1 VKFGV
6 NPDGYLLTTAAC
18 VLQVLMAE
26 GPDGAAGSSSG
37 ASFQTMSATEALR
50 HGENAIYAA
59 EAAAF
64 AGAAGGDAAAAAAD
78 AAADHVSG
86 FVKVPL
92 LAVSLQ

>member
-1 VKFGV
+1 LRCVYFT
-6 NPDGYLLTTAAC
+6 PAAAC

-50 HGENAIYAA
+50 HGEDAIYAA

-64 AGAAGGDAAAAAAD
+64 AGAAGAAAAAAAD
-78 AAADHVSG
+78 AAADQVSG
-86 FVKVPL
+86 MVDVPL
-92 LAVSLQ
+92 LASL